1 MFGPLP
7 RMYRILVIVGALLLS
22 VAGGAWLAYSF
33 ALELPFGGVL
43 LGVAFGV
50 LIAFAL
56 VHDFSHGRRAGP
68 IRFIRHR

>member
-7 RMYRILVIVGALLLS
+7 RMYRILVIAGALLLC

-33 ALELPFGGVL
+33 ALELPFGGVF

-56 VHDFSHGRRAGP
+56 VHDFSQGRRAGP
-68 IRFIRHR
+68 MRVIRRR